1 MRNVLSAVLGLCLL
15 FGSMQAITKAS
26 GASFQDIGFDPEKKY
41 SVEQLKEDF
50 SLLRT
55 ALEEGHSGLY
65 FYSSREDMDRLF
77 DRAVQQMTEPLNEP
91 EFLRLVT
98 RVVAQINDGHTGVR
112 SSEPYQRF
120 LNQQALMLP
129 FNLRFIQNKAYLFR
143 NYSEVPE
150 LAMGGEVVSINGR
163 TMPEILKEMLHY
175 IPSDGHVET
184 SKYRRLESTQYFGE
198 LYALLYGVTTSF
210 DIVYLPPEE
219 SSPRKFSVEGVRSSS
234 IDRIFQKRYPG
245 ANPSRP
251 PMELDYRG
259 DVAILTIRTFSDGPF
274 RSSGI
279 AYPTELRKAF
289 QEMDEKGIERLI
301 VDLRGNGGGADL
313 NGRLLVSYL
322 LDKPFMYYTHLEV
335 NRDSF
340 SFVEFTDAPEL
351 GEDLK
356 KRLRGNDK
364 GTYDVR
370 FHPNLGERKPM
381 QPGFRGRVL
390 VLIDGRSFS
399 ASGECTSILHFKR
412 RAEFVGEECGSGYYG
427 NTSGMMPQLT
437 LPHTRLRLR
446 LPMVRYHMAV
456 SGYADRNRGIIPDY
470 PFSPSISDLLED
482 RDTEL
487 EYALDLFRK

>member
-1 MRNVLSAVLGLCLL
+1 MRNIASTLLGLVLL
-15 FGSMQAITKAS
+15 LGGFSAGTANFGLTS
-26 GASFQDIGFDPEKKY
+26 QDVGSVSEKKY
-41 SVEQLKEDF
+41 SVEELQEDF

-55 ALEEGHSGLY
+55 ALEEGHAGLY
-65 FYSSREDMDRLF
+65 FYSSPEDMDRLF
-77 DRAVQQMTEPLNEP
+77 DSMAEKLTKPMTEP
-91 EFLRLVT
+91 EFHRFLAY
-98 RVVAQINDGHTGVR
+98 VVARVNDGHTSIR
-112 SSEPYQRF
+112 SSATYQVY
-120 LNQQALMLP
+120 LNHQPLLP

-143 NYSEVPE
+143 NYSELPK

-163 TMPEILKEMLHY
+163 TMPEILKEMLRY
-175 IPSDGHVET
+175 IPSDGHIES

-198 LYALLYGVTTSF
+198 LYVLLYGVTTSF
-210 DIVYLPPEE
+210 DIVYLPPEDP
-219 SSPRKFSVEGVRSSS
+219 SLQKISVEGVRSGS
-234 IDRIFQKRYPG
+234 IDRIFQKRYPQ
-245 ANPSRP
+245 ANLSRP
-251 PMELDYRG
+251 PMELDYRD